1 MTRLRSSVRSVRA
14 FWAASS
20 SRLTGTAL
28 GWAPALALTC
38 AVASAAP
45 LMPSA
50 PAPVSPVATATATA
64 AAAST
69 SPVLARVKAA
79 GSLRVCIWPDYYG
92 ITYRDPRT
100 QQLSGIDIG
109 LAAALAQDL
118 KVRVEYVDASFVTLI
133 DDVSSGRCDVAMFA
147 VAVTAQRA
155 ERLRFTRPYLRG
167 DIYGVTTR
175 SNRLVRSW
183 ADIDKPGVVVGV
195 QVGTFMEPVMIA
207 ALKQARLVVVRPPAT
222 RERELEAGRIDVF
235 MTDYPYSRR
244 LLDNADWA
252 ELIAPPQ
259 PFHLVDYAYAVRP
272 GDDAWFAVVD
282 GFVQRIQ
289 RDGRLD
295 AATQQHGL
303 SAIAVMR

>member
-1 MTRLRSSVRSVRA
+1 MTR
-14 FWAASS
+14 AA
-20 SRLTGTAL
+20 TG
-28 GWAPALALTC
+28 LALTLVTLVTLLMWLTLAC
-38 AVASAAP
+38 AAAN
-45 LMPSA
+45 A
-50 PAPVSPVATATATA
+50 APVSASAPVPSNNANAFSIAG
-64 AAAST
+64 
-69 SPVLARVKAA
+69 PLLARVKAT
-79 GSLRVCIWPDYYG
+79 GTLRVCIWPDYFG

-100 QQLSGIDIG
+100 QQLSGLDIA
-109 LAAALAQDL
+109 LAAAFAQDL
-118 KVRVEYVDASFVTLI
+118 KLRVEYVDASFVTLI

-147 VAVTAQRA
+147 LAVTAQRA

-167 DIYGVTTR
+167 DIYAITTR
-175 SNRLVRSW
+175 NNRVVRNW

-195 QVGTFMEPVMIA
+195 QVGTFMEPVMSA

-252 ELIAPPQ
+252 GLIAPPQ
-259 PFHLVDYAYAVRP
+259 PFYMVDYAYAVKP
-272 GDDAWFAVVD
+272 GDDEWFAVVD

-295 AATQQHGL
+295 AITQQHRL
-303 SAIAVMR
+303 RDIAVMR